1 MFFSVENTPVPG
13 NTFFSLGIMSYD
25 VVLALK
31 QRHVSAGHQ
40 NILEIFETF

>member
-1 MFFSVENTPVPG
+1 MFFRVENMPVPG
-13 NTFFSLGIMSYD
+13 NTLFRVGIMSYD

-40 NILEIFETF
+40 IF